1 MTPVPTTS
9 RTILFAVAVAFVC
22 SLVISLVVVWARPL
36 QELRPQLERVHAIVR
51 AAGEAGELSDF
62 AASAA
67 YLDLEARVFAL
78 ASGAPMEVKDPHSVP
93 PWPVA
98 GGPDQAV
105 IYLARSGG
113 EVVRAVVPM
122 QATGMWSTIY
132 CLVALAPDLNTIEAL
147 VVYRHAETP
156 GVGDRI
162 EDARWLASWN
172 GKRLF
177 DEAGDARL
185 EVRRRAPPGEFAI
198 DAISGATI
206 SSVALGTM
214 MQEHLREERYG
225 RILKAL
231 RRELAR

>member
-1 MTPVPTTS
+1 MTSVPTTS
-9 RTILFAVAVAFVC
+9 RTVLFAATVAFVC
-22 SLVISLVVVWARPL
+22 SLVVSLVVVWARPL

-51 AAGEAGELSDF
+51 AAGETAELSDF

-78 ASGAPMEVKDPHSVP
+78 SSGAPVTVKDPHAVP

-98 GGPDQAV
+98 GGPDRAV
-105 IYLARSGG
+105 IYIARSAGDV
-113 EVVRAVVPM
+113 ERVVVPM

-132 CLVALAPDLNTIEAL
+132 CLVALQADLNTVDRL
-147 VVYRHAETP
+147 VIYRHAETP

-162 EDARWLASWN
+162 EDARWLATWS

-177 DEAGDARL
+177 DDAGQPRL
-185 EVRRRAPPGEFAI
+185 DVRKRAAVDEHI
-198 DAISGATI
+198 VDAISGATI

-214 MQEHLREERYG
+214 IQEHLLEERYG